1 MLFLA
6 LPPADML
13 PPAGHRAGPG
23 RAHTGPIARSGWP
36 GGRPGVL
43 LSAGA
48 AAAEAKAAL
57 QSRSNS
63 SSCPRP
69 PRSSRPTTGGR
80 GRGLD
85 RDLAGTSPKS
95 QCGRNPGLESE
106 RQGGLECPGTPG
118 KFPGA
123 SRSPCPRLN
132 DDAQPPMPNLG
143 AHGAPH
149 AAGGC
154 R

>member
-36 GGRPGVL
+36 GGRPCVL
-43 LSAGA
+43 QSAGA
-48 AAAEAKAAL
+48 AAAEAKAAP

-69 PRSSRPTTGGR
+69 PRSSRPSHGGR
-80 GRGLD
+80 GPGPGWHPPRKVSAGEIPAWSPRGE
-85 RDLAGTSPKS
+85 AAWSAPGPQASP
-95 QCGRNPGLESE
+95 RESH
-106 RQGGLECPGTPG
+106 
-118 KFPGA
+118 
-123 SRSPCPRLN
+123 RL
-132 DDAQPPMPNLG
+132 
-143 AHGAPH
+143 H
-149 AAGGC
+149 ARA
-154 R
+154 

>member
-69 PRSSRPTTGGR
+69 PRSSRPTTG
-80 GRGLD
+80 
-85 RDLAGTSPKS
+85 
-95 QCGRNPGLESE
+95 
-106 RQGGLECPGTPG
+106 
-118 KFPGA
+118 
-123 SRSPCPRLN
+123 
-132 DDAQPPMPNLG
+132 
-143 AHGAPH
+143 
-149 AAGGC
+149 AGGGDWTGTWLAPA
-154 R
+154 RKVSAGEIPAWSPRGKAAWSAPGPQASSQERHGLHARA